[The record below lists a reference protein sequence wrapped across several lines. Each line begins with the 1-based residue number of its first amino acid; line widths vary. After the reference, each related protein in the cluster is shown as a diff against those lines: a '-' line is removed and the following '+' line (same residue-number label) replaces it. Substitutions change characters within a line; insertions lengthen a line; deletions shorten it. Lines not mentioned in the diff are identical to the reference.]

1 MRISDWS
8 SDVCSSDLADL
19 DRLSRD
25 APGRG
30 RVAAYYQRRGYLTG
44 AGTLWDGIMARAGL
58 VNLATTLH
66 RPPLSH
72 LAVEEMIAAHPDFL
86 VMDSA
91 TRTVSDRGTEMLH
104 HRALERIVPE
114 EIGRA
119 SCRERVC
126 Q

>member
-1 MRISDWS
+1 
-8 SDVCSSDLADL
+8 
-19 DRLSRD
+19 
-25 APGRG
+25 
-30 RVAAYYQRRGYLTG
+30 
-44 AGTLWDGIMARAGL
+44 MARAGL

-114 EIGRA
+114 SHRLYMPRSLTVCGGPSYQLAVAALNRSEERRVGKECVSTFRSRRA
-119 SCRERVC
+119 PDH
-126 Q
+126 

>member
-1 MRISDWS
+1 
-8 SDVCSSDLADL
+8 
-19 DRLSRD
+19 
-25 APGRG
+25 
-30 RVAAYYQRRGYLTG
+30 
-44 AGTLWDGIMARAGL
+44 MARAGL

-114 EIGRA
+114 SHRLYMPRSLTVCGGPSYPLAVAPLNMQISKVGRGFTRCNRPRA
-119 SCRERVC
+119 DPETPGKHPKNTK
-126 Q
+126 